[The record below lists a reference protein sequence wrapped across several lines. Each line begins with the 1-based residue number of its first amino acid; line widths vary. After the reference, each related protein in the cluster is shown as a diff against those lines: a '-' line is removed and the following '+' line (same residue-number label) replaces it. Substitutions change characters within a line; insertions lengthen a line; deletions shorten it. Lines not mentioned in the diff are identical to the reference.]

1 VYAELVLHELK
12 STFRQ
17 DQMSVEE
24 LFSVMF
30 KSGNFSSVI
39 MYRYIIKLIFF
50 ALISLAPV
58 FSWSTELKVL
68 TDHSN

>member
-1 VYAELVLHELK
+1 VVYAELVLQELK

-17 DQMSVEE
+17 DQISVEE
-24 LFSVMF
+24 LFSVMY

-39 MYRYIIKLIFF
+39 MYRYIIKLIIF

-58 FSWSTELKVL
+58 FSWSTELNMYIVL
-68 TDHSN
+68 F